1 MKAEEEQQRRD
12 EELKKAREE
21 KERLEREQ
29 REKEEQ
35 EYLERKAQ
43 WDRQAE
49 VQRGVCYVF
58 IFVSV
63 KFWCYTA
70 CTLLEVKRKELLY
83 FDFSITK
90 LLIHR

>member
-1 MKAEEEQQRRD
+1 MKWRNLVTATLNAFSYFRRRERRETYFRIKAEEEQQRRD

-49 VQRGVCYVF
+49 MQRG
-58 IFVSV
+58 
-63 KFWCYTA
+63 
-70 CTLLEVKRKELLY
+70 
-83 FDFSITK
+83 
-90 LLIHR
+90 

>member
-49 VQRGVCYVF
+49 VQRGEC
-58 IFVSV
+58 
-63 KFWCYTA
+63 
-70 CTLLEVKRKELLY
+70 
-83 FDFSITK
+83 FDFQTYTVFMPNESIGEDLQHCNEK
-90 LLIHR
+90 